1 MAYEN
6 DNCVKVMAGS
16 GFQAPVNRSYSGDI
30 FGILVSVGLI
40 FGGAS
45 GRMVLRG
52 TDSSPALVVAGI
64 LFLIWD
70 IVSIVRK
77 RSAIEK
83 AEAAEYER
91 TSKMYDR
98 EKVAARDD
106 RALAGSAS
114 VRVACD
120 KRLAALDFGVR
131 LNGSAMTHDI
141 KAQEYTGSTGRV
153 RNIVSFNNLDLTA
166 VFDIDDSC
174 ASEITIELFRD
185 KAGIGIALPDGV
197 TLVNEE

>member
-6 DNCVKVMAGS
+6 DSRVKVMAGS

-30 FGILVSVGLI
+30 FGILVSIGLI

-64 LFLIWD
+64 LFLVWD

-98 EKVAARDD
+98 EKTAAKDE

-114 VRVACD
+114 VRIACD
-120 KRLAALDFGVR
+120 KRLAALDFGAR
-131 LNGSAMTHDI
+131 LNGGAMTRDV
-141 KAQEYTGSTGRV
+141 KAREYTGSTGRV
-153 RNIVSFNNLDLTA
+153 RNVISFNNLDLTA
-166 VFDIDDSC
+166 VFDIDDAY

-185 KAGIGIALPDGV
+185 KAGIGIALPDGI